1 MRTCLFC
8 DQDWKFRSNL
18 IFFCHTVCGCIGT
31 DGKLAHRKCLMTHQD
46 IVTDICL
53 VLCFICKVSTIIT
66 LNHTVL
72 KHNLQIKILQ
82 TVQEYFRYMQCSVC
96 SCQNRRRKHFT
107 NRNIDI
113 CHTVLK
119 NGLFVRIGQRMKGYG
134 QIGTIAATTGNV
146 YFCTTVQYIND
157 TLLHL
162 LILCIIQCIDHNG
175 FCKNFLKLITDL
187 RNRIRNDGKAALL
200 SFDIFVCDLTGHG
213 CIVNHQFLLA
223 VMIMN
228 RRLFFLRRKRFLT
241 EHFQHSRSA
250 MFCCLNLM
258 LLKYGAQ
265 YFQTTLHKCFVK
277 IERFIFFM
285 VKIILAVYTGCVSTA
300 FRSASVMKRRRRLS
314 ADRCLQSDL
323 FKIPDRGT
331 DHTLKSNLIVDL
343 HRLFLLD
350 ILACNLKSNAVSFC
364 ISVRHALNLFLGKF
378 I

>member
-1 MRTCLFC
+1 
-8 DQDWKFRSNL
+8 
-18 IFFCHTVCGCIGT
+18 
-31 DGKLAHRKCLMTHQD
+31 MTHQD

-66 LNHTVL
+66 LDHTVL
-72 KHNLQIKILQ
+72 EHNLQIKILQ

-213 CIVNHQFLLA
+213 GIVNHQFLLA

-285 VKIILAVYTGCVSTA
+285 VKIILAVYTGCISTA

-314 ADRCLQSDL
+314 ADRCLQSDF